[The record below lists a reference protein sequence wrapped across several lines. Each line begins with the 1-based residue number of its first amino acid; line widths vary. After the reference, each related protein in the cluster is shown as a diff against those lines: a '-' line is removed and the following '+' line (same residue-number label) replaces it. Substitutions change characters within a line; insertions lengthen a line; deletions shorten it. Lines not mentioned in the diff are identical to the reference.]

1 MITRPVFAICFLL
14 SMAGLGRAAQGSGA
28 VVGRVV
34 TLIED
39 LKAKIVADGK
49 AEQKMYDK
57 YACWCEGTSARKA
70 NDIHKAMADIK
81 ALGAKILSNKGLVA
95 THASEISELS
105 KQMKENQ
112 RTQDEA
118 TGIRQKQNAAY
129 SDMKAQMEQTL
140 NALER
145 AIDVL
150 SGAGTK
156 TALLQMSKPKD

>member
-1 MITRPVFAICFLL
+1 MATGRAVAVICLL
-14 SMAGLGRAAQGSGA
+14 GLAVLGRAEQGSGA

-49 AEQKMYDK
+49 AKQKMYDK

-95 THASEISELS
+95 TRAAEISELS

-118 TGIRQKQNAAY
+118 TGIRQKENAEY
-129 SDMKAQMEQTL
+129 SEMKAQMEQTL

-145 AIDVL
+145 AIGVHQAK
-150 SGAGTK
+150 GECG
-156 TALLQMSKPKD
+156 

>member
-1 MITRPVFAICFLL
+1 MPVDRTFVALCLL
-14 SMAGLGRAAQGSGA
+14 SLAGIGRAAQGSGA

-95 THASEISELS
+95 TRAAEISELARNMETNRRE
-105 KQMKENQ
+105 QA
-112 RTQDEA
+112 EA
-118 TGIRQKQNAAY
+118 TAIRAK
-129 SDMKAQMEQTL
+129 E
-140 NALER
+140 
-145 AIDVL
+145 
-150 SGAGTK
+150 
-156 TALLQMSKPKD
+156 